1 MNVGNRLAVAGE
13 ELVAHRFHSGFIGMV
28 SRTDYRRWRAFLT
41 NAAGAEG
48 SLGNLLR
55 RFLSRI
61 ARRLLSSDSEPP
73 TVEFPSDALLRVYGI
88 SRRLQQ
94 EYHLSAME
102 DALFIELT
110 PYIRSGDALCFG
122 NGVMIWLQSLQEGQ
136 RVKVLYRSWAE
147 SLEPTPEPVQM
158 NM

>member
-1 MNVGNRLAVAGE
+1 MKVGNRLALAGE
-13 ELVAHRFHSGFIGMV
+13 ELVAHRFPSGFIGMV
-28 SRTDYRRWRAFLT
+28 SRSDYRRWRAVLT
-41 NAAGAEG
+41 NAPSAEG
-48 SLGNLLR
+48 SLRNLLR
-55 RFLSRI
+55 RLLS
-61 ARRLLSSDSEPP
+61 AVATRLLSSDGEPP
-73 TVEFPSDALLRVYGI
+73 IVEFPSDALLRVYGI
-88 SRRLQQ
+88 SQKLQQ

-110 PYIRSGDALCFG
+110 PHIRSGDALCFG

-147 SLEPTPEPVQM
+147 SLEPAPEPVQM